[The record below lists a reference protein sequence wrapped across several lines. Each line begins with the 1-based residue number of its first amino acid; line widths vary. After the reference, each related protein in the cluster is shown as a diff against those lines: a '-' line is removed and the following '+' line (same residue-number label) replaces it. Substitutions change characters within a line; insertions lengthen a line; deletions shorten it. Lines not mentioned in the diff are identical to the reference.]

1 MDMHNSGVNGTRDTN
16 QRRYLKSCLPMGTMA
31 ANYKNTE
38 TSVRRR
44 LLDSSLDKLVLAYIH
59 E

>member
-1 MDMHNSGVNGTRDTN
+1 
-16 QRRYLKSCLPMGTMA
+16 MA

-44 LLDSSLDKLVLAYIH
+44 LLGNSSGKPVLAYLN

>member
-1 MDMHNSGVNGTRDTN
+1 
-16 QRRYLKSCLPMGTMA
+16 MGTMA

-44 LLDSSLDKLVLAYIH
+44 LLDSSSDKPVLAYIH

>member
-1 MDMHNSGVNGTRDTN
+1 MHNSGADGTRAKN
-16 QRRYLKSCLPMGTMA
+16 LSRYLKSCLPMGTMA

-44 LLDSSLDKLVLAYIH
+44 LLDSSSNKPVLAYIP